1 MQTLDPPAS
10 AQGSAR
16 AAPSDSPAVVQNRE
30 AETFCFE
37 DDGLI
42 PNHPAWPLI
51 IYHDAVRLA
60 EASDPAAVFEQLFAA
75 NGWGDGW
82 RDGIYPTMH
91 YHSRIHEVLGIARG
105 VGRVRF
111 GGARGRALTLKAGDV
126 AVLPA
131 GTGHQCI
138 EASADFLVVGAYP
151 PDGTYDE
158 CRNQDDRVRAL
169 CSIPR
174 VARPGRDPVYGAAGP
189 LTTQWKAGDC
199 R

>member
-1 MQTLDPPAS
+1 MQSLDPA
-10 AQGSAR
+10 AAARGCAR
-16 AAPSDSPAVVQNRE
+16 APSGASPVVQNRE

-51 IYHDAVRLA
+51 IYHGAVRLA
-60 EASDPAAVFEQLFAA
+60 GASDAAAVFEQLFAA

-82 RDGIYPTMH
+82 RSGIYSFMH
-91 YHSRIHEVLGIARG
+91 YHSRIHEVLGVARG
-105 VGRVRF
+105 TGRVRF
-111 GGARGRALTLKAGDV
+111 GGARGRVLSLKAGDV

-131 GTGHQCI
+131 GTGHQCA
-138 EASADFLVVGAYP
+138 EASNDFLVVGAYP

-158 CRNQDDRVRAL
+158 CRDAHDRAEAL
-169 CSIPR
+169 DSIPR
-174 VARPGRDPVYGAAGP
+174 VARPERDPVYGAAGP
-189 LTTQWKAGDC
+189 LTTLWTASDA